1 MAMRITIPITIPAS
15 MSSDFVTCSNHLTP
29 SGIGDFAMSFKI
41 PDLSNTVLIK
51 FIIYT
56 KI

>member
-1 MAMRITIPITIPAS
+1 
-15 MSSDFVTCSNHLTP
+15 LTP